1 MVDKKGITR
10 EELARRIQEIYRKK
24 EKGETLTKP
33 ERRIEA
39 HHGTAK
45 ECRCKI

>member
-24 EKGETLTKP
+24 QKGEPLSKP
-33 ERRIEA
+33 EKRIEA
-39 HHGTAK
+39 HHVNAK
-45 ECRCKI
+45 ECRCKG